1 MKIVV
6 VGGSGNIGTAVL
18 RRLSAER
25 GEHALAAAARRIPEP
40 TAPYDAARWERIDI
54 SDPASSQELTYLFDG
69 VDVVVHLAWQI
80 QPSHDAAA
88 LQRTNRAGSERVV
101 RAALGAGVPHL
112 VYLSS
117 VGAYSPAEGAARV
130 DEGWP
135 TGGVW
140 GSAYSADKAA
150 VERTLDWAESDHPYL
165 MVTRLRPA
173 LVFQRDAASEIL
185 RYFIGS
191 LVPPAV
197 FRGLLKGSVPVLPL
211 PKGLSFQCVHADD
224 VAQAVDLAI
233 RGRVGGAF
241 NLAAEPVLT
250 RQRLA
255 EMLQSRP
262 VAVSPGLLRT
272 VVAGSWRTR
281 LQPTSPGWV
290 DMGLALPLLETT
302 RARTELGWEPD
313 HDAVTT
319 LRELIDA
326 MAQGDGASSP
336 ALRPRSRRTET
347 VVGTT
352 A

>member
-1 MKIVV
+1 VKIVV

-18 RRLSAER
+18 RRLSAVR
-25 GEHALAAAARRIPEP
+25 GEHALSATARRIPNP
-40 TAPYDAARWERIDI
+40 AAPYDAARWERIDV
-54 SDPASSQELTYLFDG
+54 SDPASTQEMTYLFDG
-69 VDVVVHLAWQI
+69 ADAVVHLAWQV
-80 QPSHDAAA
+80 QPSHDTAA
-88 LQRTNRAGSERVV
+88 LRRANREGSERVV
-101 RAALGAGVPHL
+101 RAAMGAGVPHL

-130 DEGWP
+130 DESWP

-140 GSAYSADKAA
+140 GSSYSADKAA
-150 VERTLDWAESDHPYL
+150 VERTLDWAEGDHPYL
-165 MVTRLRPA
+165 LVTRLRPA

-185 RYFIGS
+185 RYFVGS
-191 LVPPAV
+191 LVPSAV

-224 VAQAVDLAI
+224 VAQAVELAI
-233 RGRVGGAF
+233 RERAGGAF

-262 VAVSPGLLRT
+262 VTLSPGLLRT

-302 RARTELGWEPD
+302 RARTDLGWEPE
-313 HDAVTT
+313 HDAVAT

-326 MAQGDGASSP
+326 MAHGDGTSSP
-336 ALRPRSRRTET
+336 ALRPRSRRGEPAGA
-347 VVGTT
+347 V